1 MLFDYLVLPLASLP
15 LVIAFVRGKDGVR
28 NKDHFVPGLLEDDL
42 DKDFSGIRC
51 PSCKWRPGRADTW
64 ACSPG
69 CGEVWNTFATRGEC
83 PGCQRRWPST
93 QCTRCGVWSDHDA
106 WYEER
111 PQPRR

>member
-1 MLFDYLVLPLASLP
+1 MLFDYLVLPLAFLP
-15 LVIAFVRGKDGVR
+15 LVIGFVRG
-28 NKDHFVPGLLEDDL
+28 KDHFVPGLLEDDL

-51 PSCKWRPGRADTW
+51 PSCGMTTAW
-64 ACSPG
+64 AHLLRSPG